1 MPGAGDCILRDHA
14 VVHVV
19 GQEDRRRS
27 RSPPQ
32 PRRQSHLPPSRF
44 HAQHVWWKL
53 NTCGLGSRVLR
64 PNRSWQPSD
73 RVKLR
78 FPSSVTST
86 VVHEAEQEW
95 HINRCSPSRDH
106 RSARWSYISMYPCCR
121 LHGSSA
127 SSSRFLQFLG
137 GARNNLELARN
148 IEHRDSSP
156 TLANLFSFVR
166 ELIEVI
172 LLQPL

>member
-19 GQEDRRRS
+19 LGQEDRRRS

-95 HINRCSPSRDH
+95 HINRCSPSRHH
-106 RSARWSYISMYPCCR
+106 RSARWSDISMYLCFSYIVRAPRRADSC
-121 LHGSSA
+121 SSWAGPGTTWNSHAA
-127 SSSRFLQFLG
+127 SNTGTVR
-137 GARNNLELARN
+137 R
-148 IEHRDSSP
+148 P
-156 TLANLFSFVR
+156 ANLFSFVK

-172 LLQPL
+172 LLQPR